1 MKRLLF
7 FIIFRLYFEKVN
19 FLILSKLLVSKKFY
33 QSVINHKIEK
43 IIHFLFFIFRWTNDN
58 FKKYSKTNIGLF
70 FLYLIYLFKK
80 LLLIVLL
87 IIINNII
94 TIFISY

>member
-43 IIHFLFFIFRWTNDN
+43 IIHFLFFILDEQMIIL
-58 FKKYSKTNIGLF
+58 KNIVKQILDYF
-70 FLYLIYLFKK
+70 FYI
-80 LLLIVLL
+80 
-87 IIINNII
+87 
-94 TIFISY
+94 

>member
-43 IIHFLFFIFRWTNDN
+43 IIHFLFFIFR
-58 FKKYSKTNIGLF
+58 
-70 FLYLIYLFKK
+70 
-80 LLLIVLL
+80 
-87 IIINNII
+87 
-94 TIFISY
+94 